1 MCSVLAGEAAAL
13 RSLVSYMPASS
24 LCFLVVSH
32 ASYSHTASLNGYAY
46 AKDTP
51 PSRAA
56 ILPLAPLKS
65 AKHKLNSITRAQ
77 SSSSPSRGGI
87 LPLDSLK
94 SASNMPPKKPAAKSP
109 AKPRAKSPARAAKK
123 PAAKSPAKPA
133 AKSPAKP
140 RAKSPAKPRAK
151 SPAPK
156 PRINN
161 TADDHHARAMA
172 DDLAAIRAAYA
183 KEQGLPPPKSYQIWT
198 LLNVLAW
205 IGWSAVLASA
215 AYNEKLVLILELMCC
230 AEVLRMIKGELKGN
244 VKMGLVLHATRLI
257 VYHQVLPFA
266 YTRVILQAWSATEL
280 ARYPYYVVPNA
291 YTLAMRSFVPLVTF
305 PLGVAAE
312 TMSLWGRLQAADSL
326 LVKGVC
332 ALPLVNV
339 VLAPIGYRSL
349 LKKAVRAYDGL
360 TKED

>member
-1 MCSVLAGEAAAL
+1 
-13 RSLVSYMPASS
+13 
-24 LCFLVVSH
+24 
-32 ASYSHTASLNGYAY
+32 
-46 AKDTP
+46 
-51 PSRAA
+51 
-56 ILPLAPLKS
+56 
-65 AKHKLNSITRAQ
+65 
-77 SSSSPSRGGI
+77 
-87 LPLDSLK
+87 
-94 SASNMPPKKPAAKSP
+94 MPPKKPAAKSP

-140 RAKSPAKPRAK
+140 AAKSPAKPRAKSPAKPRAK

-156 PRINN
+156 QRIN
-161 TADDHHARAMA
+161 TSHDDHHARAMA

-198 LLNVLAW
+198 ILNVLAW

-215 AYNEKLVLILELMCC
+215 AYNEKLVLVLELMCC

-291 YTLAMRSFVPLVTF
+291 YTLAMRSFVPLITF

-312 TMSLWGRLQAADSL
+312 TMGLWGRLQAADSL
-326 LVKGVC
+326 LVKAVC

-349 LKKAVRAYDGL
+349 LKKAVRAWDGL

>member
-1 MCSVLAGEAAAL
+1 
-13 RSLVSYMPASS
+13 
-24 LCFLVVSH
+24 
-32 ASYSHTASLNGYAY
+32 
-46 AKDTP
+46 
-51 PSRAA
+51 
-56 ILPLAPLKS
+56 
-65 AKHKLNSITRAQ
+65 
-77 SSSSPSRGGI
+77 
-87 LPLDSLK
+87 
-94 SASNMPPKKPAAKSP
+94 MPPKKPAAKSP

-140 RAKSPAKPRAK
+140 AAKSPAKPRAKSPAKPRAK

-156 PRINN
+156 QRIN
-161 TADDHHARAMA
+161 TSHDDHHARAMA

-198 LLNVLAW
+198 ILNVLAW

-291 YTLAMRSFVPLVTF
+291 YTLAMRSFVPLITF

-312 TMSLWGRLQAADSL
+312 TMGLWGRLQAADSIM
-326 LVKGVC
+326 VKAVC

-349 LKKAVRAYDGL
+349 LKKAVRAWDGL

>member
-1 MCSVLAGEAAAL
+1 
-13 RSLVSYMPASS
+13 
-24 LCFLVVSH
+24 
-32 ASYSHTASLNGYAY
+32 
-46 AKDTP
+46 
-51 PSRAA
+51 
-56 ILPLAPLKS
+56 
-65 AKHKLNSITRAQ
+65 
-77 SSSSPSRGGI
+77 
-87 LPLDSLK
+87 
-94 SASNMPPKKPAAKSP
+94 
-109 AKPRAKSPARAAKK
+109 
-123 PAAKSPAKPA
+123 
-133 AKSPAKP
+133 
-140 RAKSPAKPRAK
+140 
-151 SPAPK
+151 
-156 PRINN
+156 
-161 TADDHHARAMA
+161 MA

-198 LLNVLAW
+198 VLNVLAW

-312 TMSLWGRLQAADSL
+312 TMGLWGRLQARTRCSS
-326 LVKGVC
+326 KGR
-332 ALPLVNV
+332 
-339 VLAPIGYRSL
+339 VLCRWSASCWRRSTPVAL
-349 LKKAVRAYDGL
+349 LKKAVRARWDGL
-360 TKED
+360 LKGGLGLVALSKAESAGRRRACCSRCRAP